1 MNHQKIYR
9 MVGLAL
15 LAALTVVLQLLAG
28 AIRVGTF
35 PITLTLVPIIIGAA
49 LFGPSAGAFLGAVF
63 GAVVFAGCVSGT
75 DPSSHLLFL
84 ANPFLCA
91 LVCFGKGMLAGWC
104 AGLVYRLI
112 AKRSASVVRSYFAVL
127 VSAIVAPVV
136 NTGLFSLSL
145 LFLFRETLET
155 FAAGSD
161 VLNYLFFVL
170 IGVNFLLEL
179 GVNLVLSPVIPTMLR
194 AIQKSKT

>member
-15 LAALTVVLQLLAG
+15 LAALTIVLQLLAG
-28 AIRVGTF
+28 VIRVGTF

-194 AIQKSKT
+194 AIQKSKA

>member
-179 GVNLVLSPVIPTMLR
+179 GVNLVLSPVVPTMLR